1 MVQYLKIFILKISII
16 ACLKNIVYLRK
27 KKPVVLIYEKKIHI
41 IKKDLL
47 SAARE

>member
-1 MVQYLKIFILKISII
+1 MVQSLNIFILKISII
-16 ACLKNIVYLRK
+16 ACLENIVYLRK
-27 KKPVVLIYEKKIHI
+27 KKVVLIYEKIHI

>member
-1 MVQYLKIFILKISII
+1 MVQSLNIFILKISII
-16 ACLKNIVYLRK
+16 ACLENIVYLRK
-27 KKPVVLIYEKKIHI
+27 KKVVLIYEKKIHI